1 MLYVASLSKED
12 ARRALHS
19 FHYLIFHQILRF
31 VREWSSL
38 TAMKQKIIRKS
49 GQLFRSPA
57 LALEEIAKH
66 QTKQNSTKQ
75 GRRSLNSGSLKDAK
89 RTTSTFCIASKAKGL
104 TN

>member
-57 LALEEIAKH
+57 LALEEIAKQ
-66 QTKQNSTKQ
+66 QTKQNSTK
-75 GRRSLNSGSLKDAK
+75 RYELSFFILYFIVSHSYFYRSV
-89 RTTSTFCIASKAKGL
+89 RHCM
-104 TN
+104 

>member
-57 LALEEIAKH
+57 LALEEIAKQ
-66 QTKQNSTKQ
+66 QTKQNSTK
-75 GRRSLNSGSLKDAK
+75 RYELSS
-89 RTTSTFCIASKAKGL
+89 FCILLFVTVISTGVSDIL
-104 TN
+104 CDH